1 MMEGKGMLA
10 SFLFSSFSVSS
21 WAGRI
26 ARRNKKQTV
35 KWFIFFFFSLTYQN
49 RDTWPTFRIP
59 DFFGQRCM
67 LRYDPRVLCNVL
79 PNAGSTRKCAGWIV

>member
-21 WAGRI
+21 WEGRI
-26 ARRNKKQTV
+26 AWRKKSTV
-35 KWFIFFFFSLTYQN
+35 KWLIFFFFSLTYQN

-59 DFFGQRCM
+59 DFLGN
-67 LRYDPRVLCNVL
+67 DLC
-79 PNAGSTRKCAGWIV
+79 